1 MKLYPS
7 WRTNLSFFAL
17 IIVLV
22 GGYFFRQTQQ
32 ASRELQKHAQ
42 DHSEILAAVVEV
54 NLRNTLLSQRSL
66 EETVA
71 ASLENSA
78 RFLHYLDLIEPFSS
92 AELTAFAL
100 ESGLVGV
107 KIIQAESATAVTGP
121 SGWLPERACGESIG
135 LERLENEQL
144 YLFSYLPAAD
154 PKSILQ
160 GDCVLVG
167 FSSQAIDAT
176 LDTISVERLLGMLKG
191 LYDIAYVRFEAGSD
205 VQAVPEK
212 GVLETAIAIGD
223 KQLIVALKTDRF
235 GKRRRQMHKEFII
248 FISFLILFGTF
259 SSWLL
264 YRIQRQRLQQAR
276 EFEQKMARQ
285 HEDAALGRAA
295 ATLTHEL
302 RNPLNAI
309 GMGLQRL
316 QIEAADLAPDHN
328 KLLQSMRSAVD
339 RSNTIITRL
348 KDSIH
353 SFDVTSEKNNL
364 GGLVTQVLTL
374 YQTQCDGQQID
385 VEFSCDGDIFVLG
398 DKVLLGQLFE
408 NLVKNGVEAQPN
420 GGFLNI
426 FLRHHDQKGMCQVE
440 IVNGG
445 FFLSPEKSK
454 LLFEPYFTS
463 KSKGTGLGLVISK
476 KIVQAHK
483 GQLDWEADYTKES
496 IRFVIRLPT
505 A

>member
-1 MKLYPS
+1 
-7 WRTNLSFFAL
+7 
-17 IIVLV
+17 
-22 GGYFFRQTQQ
+22 
-32 ASRELQKHAQ
+32 
-42 DHSEILAAVVEV
+42 
-54 NLRNTLLSQRSL
+54 
-66 EETVA
+66 
-71 ASLENSA
+71 
-78 RFLHYLDLIEPFSS
+78 
-92 AELTAFAL
+92 
-100 ESGLVGV
+100 
-107 KIIQAESATAVTGP
+107 
-121 SGWLPERACGESIG
+121 
-135 LERLENEQL
+135 
-144 YLFSYLPAAD
+144 
-154 PKSILQ
+154 
-160 GDCVLVG
+160 
-167 FSSQAIDAT
+167 
-176 LDTISVERLLGMLKG
+176 
-191 LYDIAYVRFEAGSD
+191 
-205 VQAVPEK
+205 
-212 GVLETAIAIGD
+212 
-223 KQLIVALKTDRF
+223 
-235 GKRRRQMHKEFII
+235 
-248 FISFLILFGTF
+248 LILFGTF

-398 DKVLLGQLFE
+398 DKVLLWGSCLRI
-408 NLVKNGVEAQPN
+408 LSKNGVEAQPN

-445 FFLSPEKSK
+445 FSCPLKRVKLS
-454 LLFEPYFTS
+454 F
-463 KSKGTGLGLVISK
+463 
-476 KIVQAHK
+476 
-483 GQLDWEADYTKES
+483 
-496 IRFVIRLPT
+496 
-505 A
+505 